1 MQSTSKTMIDPA
13 DAVLLL
19 IDHQSGLFQLVK
31 DIDVSSLRHNVS
43 ALAKASRLAKL
54 PTFTTASAPDGPRGP

>member
-1 MQSTSKTMIDPA
+1 MTAINRWMIDPK

-31 DIDVSSLRHNVS
+31 DMDMLTLRNNVI
-43 ALAKASRLAKL
+43 ALAKAARIGAEG
-54 PTFTTASAPDGPRGP
+54 F

>member
-1 MQSTSKTMIDPA
+1 MAKFNKWMIDPS

-31 DIDVSSLRHNVS
+31 DMDVPTLRNNVI
-43 ALAKASRLAKL
+43 ALAKAARLI
-54 PTFTTASAPDGPRGP
+54 T